1 MNSRAFTHLTPEMV
15 AEIEAFAPRYPS
27 RQAVTLPALHVV
39 YERLRHVP
47 FGAVAEIAE
56 LLGLA
61 PAEVQDTLSFY
72 QFFPQEKPC
81 GRVRAF
87 VCRSISCSLRGGE
100 ELLAGLCDAAGI
112 EPGGTTADGGLTIE
126 PAECLG
132 GCDHAPCLL
141 AAGRLHEKLDP
152 AEAGAVLET
161 LRQAAGPEPSVA
173 G

>member
-1 MNSRAFTHLTPEMV
+1 MNSHAFTHLTPEMV
-15 AEIEAFAPRYPS
+15 AEIEALTPRYPS

-39 YERLRHVP
+39 YEQLRHVP

-112 EPGGTTADGGLTIE
+112 EPGSTTADGGLTIE

-132 GCDHAPCLL
+132 GCDHAPCVL
-141 AAGRLHEKLDP
+141 AAGKLHEKLDP
-152 AEAGAVLET
+152 AKAGEILES
-161 LRQAAGPEPSVA
+161 LQQAASPEPSVA